1 MRVGFR
7 ECIKYFI
14 EWNLV
19 PEKFIMRSID
29 VAIKRNKFD
38 SVKVIVKSIDYI
50 DWLENKSLIY
60 WVIDMGFIELMD
72 TIIEK
77 GININRN
84 KKGDEAPLCYAAKK
98 SNLEMVKLLVE
109 NGADINQA
117 KGLPLEYCVE
127 NRDLPLLKYFLET
140 KLVREDV
147 IDRCLV
153 IAQKGHEDRNI
164 IELLSKFNTEK
175 AK

>member
-1 MRVGFR
+1 
-7 ECIKYFI
+7 
-14 EWNLV
+14 
-19 PEKFIMRSID
+19 
-29 VAIKRNKFD
+29 
-38 SVKVIVKSIDYI
+38 
-50 DWLENKSLIY
+50 
-60 WVIDMGFIELMD
+60 MGFIELMD

-147 IDRCLV
+147 IARCLV
-153 IAQKGHEDRNI
+153 IAQTGHEDRNI